1 MIKDFKQE
9 VRRANLKRRYEL
21 QIDNTTVALLIA
33 LGVALALLAVSF
45 VGLFIVTFY

>member
-9 VRRANLKRRYEL
+9 IRRADFKRRYEL
-21 QIDNTTVALLIA
+21 QIDKMTVALLIA

-45 VGLFIVTFY
+45 LGLFIVTFY

>member
-1 MIKDFKQE
+1 MIKDILE
-9 VRRANLKRRYEL
+9 VKRKAAFKRRYEL
-21 QIDNTTVALLIA
+21 QIDKTTVALPIA